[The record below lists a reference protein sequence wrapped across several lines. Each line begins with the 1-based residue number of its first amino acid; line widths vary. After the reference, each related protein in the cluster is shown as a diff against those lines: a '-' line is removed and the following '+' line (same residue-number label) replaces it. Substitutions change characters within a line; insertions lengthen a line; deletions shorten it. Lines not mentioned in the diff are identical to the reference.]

1 MCTVD
6 QEILDHPLT
15 KDKVIERLGDNR
27 PIRDPAW
34 AQVAADGAKTRSG
47 KDTLVM
53 VETDA
58 NTCVF
63 GRRVVSV
70 PDPISGVSFFGQQVK
85 GILCLPLACV
95 NALSGILTLEQVVD
109 HPERPVSFLR
119 RMV

>member
-1 MCTVD
+1 
-6 QEILDHPLT
+6 
-15 KDKVIERLGDNR
+15 
-27 PIRDPAW
+27 
-34 AQVAADGAKTRSG
+34 
-47 KDTLVM
+47 M

-109 HPERPVSFLR
+109 YALTSLPSPGETRQQNFLR